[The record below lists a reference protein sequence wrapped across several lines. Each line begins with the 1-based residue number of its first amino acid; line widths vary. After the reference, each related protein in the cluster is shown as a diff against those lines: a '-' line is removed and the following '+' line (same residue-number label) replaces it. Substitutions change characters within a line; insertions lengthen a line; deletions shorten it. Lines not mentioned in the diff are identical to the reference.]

1 MIFTVNV
8 KMFSI
13 EYIGAT
19 WCKSCK
25 TIKPLLE
32 SLAKR
37 FQVTIVI
44 KDLDEDCTEEERAE
58 ITKVPTVIMKKDGN
72 PVATYNVN
80 QVQSVDTWLQENVA
94 IKSDDSF

>member
-1 MIFTVNV
+1 
-8 KMFSI
+8 MFSI

-19 WCKSCK
+19 WCTSCK

-37 FQVTIVI
+37 FQVKIVI

-80 QVQSVDTWLQENVA
+80 QVQSVDTWLKENVA
-94 IKSDDSF
+94 ITSDDSF